1 MASGRAKLG
10 IIGCGWVSLTDY
22 FPALAG
28 EPLRDR
34 VELVAVCDVAAE
46 RARQV
51 AERYGAREVWS
62 DAEEMLAKT
71 EAEAIAVLTPI
82 PLHFRQGVAAL
93 EAGKHVYVQKTM
105 TSTYAEARELI
116 AVAERRGR
124 ILCASPGQMLDP
136 AHAAAKGL
144 LAGGAIGT
152 VRFARGQGS
161 HPGHENV
168 DTYGID
174 PTWYYRP
181 GGGPVRD
188 VAVYPLHSL
197 TGLLG
202 PVRRV
207 TAFSGVA
214 RPDRTYRGAP
224 IDVRMDDSTLML
236 LDFGQAVFA
245 EVNGTYCQRARN
257 TPQVELYGDRGVIQ
271 LGGWARPQVP
281 LEIYTDE
288 AVLGYR
294 AGWYRPQ
301 GLTPALKHTV
311 ADLAHFVDCVREGR
325 EPVHS
330 AAHAAHVIDVIEKIY
345 LAAREGEAQAVTT
358 EF

>member
-1 MASGRAKLG
+1 
-10 IIGCGWVSLTDY
+10 
-22 FPALAG
+22 
-28 EPLRDR
+28 
-34 VELVAVCDVAAE
+34 
-46 RARQV
+46 
-51 AERYGAREVWS
+51 
-62 DAEEMLAKT
+62 
-71 EAEAIAVLTPI
+71 
-82 PLHFRQGVAAL
+82 L
-93 EAGKHVYVQKTM
+93 EAGKHVYIQKTM
-105 TSTYAEARELI
+105 TTTYAEARELI
-116 AVAERRGR
+116 AVAARQGR
-124 ILCASPGQMLDP
+124 IICASPGQMLDP
-136 AHAAAKGL
+136 AHAAAKKL
-144 LAGGAIGT
+144 LASGAIGK

-214 RPDRTYRGAP
+214 NPDRTYRGAP
-224 IDVRMDDSTLML
+224 IEVREDDSTLML
-236 LDFGQAVFA
+236 LDFGGSVFA
-245 EVNGTYCQRARN
+245 ELNGTYSQRARN

-271 LGGWARPQVP
+271 LGGWARPDVP
-281 LEIYTDE
+281 LEVYADQPY
-288 AVLGYR
+288 LDFP

-301 GLTPALKHTV
+301 GLTPKLKHTV

-325 EPVHS
+325 PPVHS

-345 LAAREGEAQAVTT
+345 RAALEGQAQTVTT